1 MVKIANLEKVNA
13 DGDRERQR
21 LQLEIERLNNILK
34 ATNGNMADQ
43 IAKLNGEIEALQRKI
58 EQLDSELLT
67 VQREKERDAQKHA

>member
-13 DGDRERQR
+13 DGDKERQR

-43 IAKLNGEIEALQRKI
+43 IAKLNGEIDALQRKI
-58 EQLDSELLT
+58 EQLDSELLA

>member
-13 DGDRERQR
+13 DGDKERQR